1 MDGAVHPSASYTPL
15 CPSLVTNRP
24 GLAGLQGDIIDKEAR
39 NQAGVGRSLEKDLNG
54 LSLKGIQLR
63 SHIEGKLGET
73 TGVEITAR
81 LDRGDGLSATVAQ
94 NRAEVIEASLCG
106 GLVGADG
113 QPVAQGDTAKRTGQG
128 NALLDGVSTVVV
140 AAQERA
146 KVPGMR
152 IICSDQFKATRRG
165 LDPG

>member
-54 LSLKGIQLR
+54 LPLKGIQLR

-73 TGVEITAR
+73 TGVEVTAR
-81 LDRGDGLSATVAQ
+81 LDRGDGLSATVTQ
-94 NRAEVIEASLCG
+94 NRAEVIEAGSCG
-106 GLVGADG
+106 GLVGAD
-113 QPVAQGDTAKRTGQG
+113 
-128 NALLDGVSTVVV
+128 
-140 AAQERA
+140 
-146 KVPGMR
+146 
-152 IICSDQFKATRRG
+152 
-165 LDPG
+165 